1 VYGRYGL
8 SAAQVREIEDSEF
21 RAANVT
27 TRASRLSEQA
37 CSRLAGPTLG
47 ALWSLFGYTLSPSS
61 PAPGSGRPSRP
72 SPGRR
77 RLTRAR
83 APQGIESA
91 PPPQGAA
98 GGHDV
103 VPDAAFQEHESS
115 GEDSEDKG
123 PRVGGRRRVAS
134 HASVALRG
142 SNADADGGGGA
153 RRSAA
158 PAQPATGDLDAYVQ
172 QRRAGAGS
180 SNCSSGAGSL
190 VADQDGLESSS
201 GSCSSQGSDDELEEE
216 EEAAR
221 ARRVQAAPGAAPGA
235 VKGKGGITG
244 RLADLAVKQARAA
257 PGGID
262 RVGIWGGLRIQ
273 DPLQDEEDG
282 GAPQFLRELS
292 AALNRRGGD
301 RWSNTCR
308 LKPGIGRVST
318 AVPRPTK
325 FKRLASHSFSVQA
338 RGDATCSTPCMSVA
352 GAAQLDL
359 KPETVMRVPWPCAPA
374 WRAWL

>member
-21 RAANVT
+21 RAANGT

-37 CSRLAGPTLG
+37 CSRLPGPTLG
-47 ALWSLFGYTLSPSS
+47 CLWSLFEYTLLPPS
-61 PAPGSGRPSRP
+61 PAPASGRPSRP
-72 SPGRR
+72 SPGRQ

-83 APQGIESA
+83 TPQGIESA

-115 GEDSEDKG
+115 GEDSEDEG
-123 PRVGGRRRVAS
+123 PRVGGCRRVAS

-180 SNCSSGAGSL
+180 SYCSRGAGGL
-190 VADQDGLESSS
+190 VAGQDGLESSS
-201 GSCSSQGSDDELEEE
+201 GSSQGSDDELEEE
-216 EEAAR
+216 EAAR
-221 ARRVQAAPGAAPGA
+221 ARRVQGAPGAG
-235 VKGKGGITG
+235 KGKGGITG

-257 PGGID
+257 PGRID
-262 RVGIWGGLRIQ
+262 RVGIRRGLRTKT
-273 DPLQDEEDG
+273 LCRMRRM
-282 GAPQFLRELS
+282 GAHRSSCES
-292 AALNRRGGD
+292 
-301 RWSNTCR
+301 
-308 LKPGIGRVST
+308 
-318 AVPRPTK
+318 
-325 FKRLASHSFSVQA
+325 
-338 RGDATCSTPCMSVA
+338 
-352 GAAQLDL
+352 
-359 KPETVMRVPWPCAPA
+359 
-374 WRAWL
+374 